1 VRVDFYCTLWGSEQL
16 SFEDFL
22 KKAQAE
28 GYTGVELTFPLGE
41 SQERDRRVAL
51 VAEAGME
58 LIAIHGEVTSADFVG
73 HRRQFDA
80 WIRHLAVTQPAFI
93 TTQSGRD
100 MFTFEQNMEIL
111 ELCDRI
117 QQDTGISIVQET
129 HRSKLT
135 YAAHLTRDYL
145 EARPEMRLT
154 LDVSHWF
161 NVHERYL
168 DDLQDALDLA
178 ISRTD
183 HIHARIGHMEGPQ
196 VPDWRMPV
204 YKEVVDIHL
213 AIWDRVIER
222 ARTEGRDRF
231 TVTPEFGPPPYTH
244 FNPDTGKILADPWVL
259 NAEMKDL
266 LNKRWN

>member
-1 VRVDFYCTLWGSEQL
+1 MRVDFFCTLWGSGHL
-16 SFEDFL
+16 PVEDFL
-22 KKAQAE
+22 EKAKAE
-28 GYTGVELTFPLGE
+28 GYSGVEMTFPLGE

-51 VAEAGME
+51 VKESGLE
-58 LIAIHGEVTSADFVG
+58 LIAIHGEVASADFVE
-73 HRRQFDA
+73 HRKQFDE
-80 WIRHLAVTQPAFI
+80 WIRHLALTDPVFI

-100 MFTFEQNMEIL
+100 LFSFEENMEIL
-111 ELCDRI
+111 SLCDRI
-117 QQDTGISIVQET
+117 QKDTGITMVQET
-129 HRSKLT
+129 HRSKLS
-135 YAAHLTRDYL
+135 YAAHLTQAYL
-145 EARPEMRLT
+145 EARPDMRLT

-168 DDLQDALDLA
+168 EDLQGALDLA
-178 ISRTD
+178 IARTD

-204 YKEVVDIHL
+204 YKDVLEIHL
-213 AIWDRVIER
+213 SIWDRIIER
-222 ARTEGRDRF
+222 ARSEGRERF

-266 LNKRWN
+266 LNARWN